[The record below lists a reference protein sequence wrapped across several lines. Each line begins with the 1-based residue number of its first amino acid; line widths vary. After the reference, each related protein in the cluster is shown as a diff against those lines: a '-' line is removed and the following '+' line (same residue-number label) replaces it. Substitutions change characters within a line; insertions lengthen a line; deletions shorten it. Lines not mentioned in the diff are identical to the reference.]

1 MLKKILIVFFVI
13 NLFFASFLNAQSSDE
28 SLIQMA
34 ILLDTSNSMDGLI
47 DQAKSQLWKIVNELA
62 LSKKNGKSPRL
73 EVALYQYGNSGLSSY
88 DGYIEMVSPLT
99 TDLDLISDKLFNL
112 KTYGGD
118 EYCGHVIKEA
128 VSDLKWNK
136 SPGILKLI
144 FIAGNE
150 PFDQGKVD
158 YRKSC
163 KEAISKGII
172 VNTIHCGDFKVGIDT
187 FWKKGADIADGK
199 YVCID
204 QSIRD
209 VYVEAPQ
216 DKEIESL
223 NEKLNDTYVYYG
235 KGGAEKK
242 DLQVKQDSNALVMN
256 KESYIQRSITKS
268 KKQYDSSSW
277 DLIDAVKNNNL
288 NIDELKDN
296 EIPPE
301 IRKMSKEE
309 RLRHIEELAKK
320 RQEIQEKIARLNEER
335 TKYISNVKKENSK
348 SDTLES
354 AIIKS
359 IREQAEKKNYSF

>member
-1 MLKKILIVFFVI
+1 MLKKILIVFFVFS
-13 NLFFASFLNAQSSDE
+13 LFFASFLNAQSSDE
-28 SLIQMA
+28 ALIQMA

-73 EVALYQYGNSGLSSY
+73 EVALYQYGNSGLSDY

-118 EYCGHVIKEA
+118 EYCGYVIKKA
-128 VSDLKWNK
+128 TSDLKWNK
-136 SPGILKLI
+136 SQGILKLI

-150 PFDQGKVD
+150 PFNQGKVD

-163 KEAISKGII
+163 KESISKGII
-172 VNTIHCGDFKVGIDT
+172 VNTIHCGDFQVGIDT

-223 NEKLNDTYVYYG
+223 NKKLNDTYVYYG

-242 DLQVKQDSNALVMN
+242 ELQVKQDSNAL
-256 KESYIQRSITKS
+256 
-268 KKQYDSSSW
+268 
-277 DLIDAVKNNNL
+277 
-288 NIDELKDN
+288 
-296 EIPPE
+296 
-301 IRKMSKEE
+301 
-309 RLRHIEELAKK
+309 
-320 RQEIQEKIARLNEER
+320 
-335 TKYISNVKKENSK
+335 
-348 SDTLES
+348 
-354 AIIKS
+354 
-359 IREQAEKKNYSF
+359 